1 MKKKGT
7 RFERALIDK
16 LWEFGFAAVRVAG
29 SGMSTFP
36 APDIVAGNGKKILAI
51 EVKMRKSLPLYLSYE
66 EIKQLKIFSE
76 KFGAEP
82 FVALKLPRK
91 DWKFFSL
98 DLLESSGRNYRISN
112 QNYDLGVG
120 VEQLAKI

>member
-29 SGMSTFP
+29 SGTSTFP
-36 APDIVAGNGKKILAI
+36 APDIVAGNGKRILAI

-66 EIKQLKIFSE
+66 EIKQLEIFSE

-91 DWKFFSL
+91 EWKLFSL
-98 DLLESSGRNYRISN
+98 DLLESSGRNYRISD
-112 QNYDLGVG
+112 QNYDLGIG